1 MHICDTSKKTDHS
14 PTPFGHKII
23 CYRQSNNC
31 EEVKGEDKLND
42 PDVIAKK
49 KRGIQYCEVSSRWG
63 KANGYK
69 QWRYLFIPSK
79 QVLPNSSFMQLTK
92 QFDL

>member
-1 MHICDTSKKTDHS
+1 MQNVMQALYLTRNARGLPASARR
-14 PTPFGHKII
+14 
-23 CYRQSNNC
+23 YMNA
-31 EEVKGEDKLND
+31 

-49 KRGIQYCEVSSRWG
+49 KRGIQYCEVASRWG

-79 QVLPNSSFMQLTK
+79 QVMPNSSFMQLAK
-92 QFDL
+92 RFGEY